1 MHLANGSQSYPFY
14 APDIGFAP
22 PPPCPV
28 LPAQTF
34 VVHMRHT
41 NHLSPTL
48 DREDWSSFSNDVEDS
63 DAIDLSSTTTDSG
76 SQVSTNITSVDSG
89 SDSEDGSFSHSQPTV
104 LVPLSFRAAELKE
117 KLSLLPPQYPRMP
130 DEYLETP
137 CEVSEEDENTP
148 DAWLKRDE
156 RLIRLTGKHPF
167 SRFSICVVASLR
179 NRTIVSDCEAPLET
193 LFDAG
198 FLTPAS
204 LFYVRNHGP
213 VPRISVDEGHHWKIE
228 ISGCVFLQSLRL
240 FLF

>member
-137 CEVSEEDENTP
+137 REVSEEDENTP

-213 VPRISVDEGHHWKIE
+213 VPRVSVDEGHHWKIE